1 MRRREFIAMVGASVA
16 SWLPRPAAAQQRP
29 FFVAVLVGNRDSAS
43 YLEMLQGEMERLGYA
58 PDRNLRM
65 EFRSGAS
72 TDGSLPPIA
81 QELAALKPDVIVA
94 WLTPAV
100 QAVQK
105 ATGQIPIVMG
115 GAGDP
120 VATGLVA
127 SLARPGGNTTG
138 LAGATSQLTAKNVEL
153 VRELL
158 PNAKRLSVLGNAK
171 DTYTDTFLTQVE
183 AAAGQQ
189 RLACSR
195 IMIESEG
202 QLDAAFKRMSADG
215 TDAVLVQPS
224 LPVKR
229 AASLALEA
237 RLPSAS
243 PIQSFARE
251 GGLVCYSG
259 RISEQF
265 RLVAQYVDKILKG
278 AKPADLPVQIPTQ
291 FDLRLNVRTA
301 KAIGVAI
308 PPTLLLRADEVIE

>member
-1 MRRREFIAMVGASVA
+1 MKRREFISMAGALAA
-16 SWLPRPAAAQQRP
+16 SWLPRPASAQQRP
-29 FFVAVLVGNRDSAS
+29 YLVGVLVGNRDGTS
-43 YLEMLQGEMERLGYA
+43 YLDMLQAEMERLGYA
-58 PDRNLRM
+58 PGRNLRI

-81 QELAALKPDVIVA
+81 QELAAQKPDVIVA

-105 ATGQIPIVMG
+105 ATDQIPIVMG

-158 PNAKRLSVLGNAK
+158 PNAERISVLGNAK
-171 DTYTDTFLTQVE
+171 DTYTETFLAQVE
-183 AAAGQQ
+183 FAATQQ
-189 RLACSR
+189 RLSCTR
-195 IMIESEG
+195 IMIETDDA
-202 QLDAAFKRMSADG
+202 LDAAFKRMVAER
-215 TDAVLVQPS
+215 TQAVLVQPS
-224 LPVKR
+224 LPVRR
-229 AASLALEA
+229 AAGLALDA
-237 RLPSAS
+237 LLPSAS

-251 GGLVCYSG
+251 GGLVSYSG

-265 RLVAQYVDKILKG
+265 RLVAQYVDRILKG

-291 FDLRLNVRTA
+291 FDLLLNMRNE
-301 KAIGVAI
+301 KAIGIAI
-308 PPTLLLRADEVIE
+308 TPALMLRADEVIE